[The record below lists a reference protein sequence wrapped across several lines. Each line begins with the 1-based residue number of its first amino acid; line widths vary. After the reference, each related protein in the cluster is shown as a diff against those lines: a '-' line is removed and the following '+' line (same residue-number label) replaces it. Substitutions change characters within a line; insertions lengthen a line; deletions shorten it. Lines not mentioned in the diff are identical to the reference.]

1 MRWPLRYQIL
11 FPFGGVM
18 LAVVLGVSL
27 LDAVLAARRTQR
39 QIEHQLNEVAQ
50 TLLDATFPLT
60 DAVLKQTRGLS
71 GAEFLLTDQ
80 QGNLRA
86 ASLTDIDLGRIP
98 RTANAGREFRLGDP
112 IALAGG
118 EFFHTAIPIRE
129 RGTNPEPLLL
139 HILYPQSYLREA
151 RWQAAYPPLL
161 VGTALLGVVIVLA
174 VGIAGRLSRP
184 ILDLRRELSRLV
196 KGDFRPLPAPRRND
210 ELSDLIGS
218 VNVLGEELD
227 ELRRAIKRS
236 ERLALLGQLSGGL
249 AHQLRNSIT
258 GARIAVQLHQRR
270 CRQIDPDSLAVAL
283 RQLALTESHL
293 ERFLTAGQPSAPRRD
308 RCDLR
313 QIVLDVVALVA
324 PSCDHRGVN
333 LECETLERVSRPVS
347 EKGTVPFCSE
357 DFAKLGQSPTVL
369 KPVLENATAEVWADP
384 EQLRQLLMNL
394 VLNGIEAAGK
404 SGWVRIELAAREH
417 ATILRVLDS
426 GPGPEGP
433 MLERLFEPFATGKP
447 EGIGL
452 GLVVAQKIAEA
463 HAGTIRYLDSR
474 PTCFE
479 VILPESAMQPEGAE
493 RDVSAPSPMSV
504 LET

>member
-60 DAVLKQTRGLS
+60 DAVLRQTRGLS
-71 GAEFLLTDQ
+71 GAEFLLTDR

-86 ASLTDIDLGRIP
+86 ASLAPIDVSRIP
-98 RTANAGREFRLGDP
+98 LEPNAGREFSLGDP
-112 IALAGG
+112 ISLATG
-118 EFFHTAIPIRE
+118 EFFHTAIAIRE
-129 RGTNPEPLLL
+129 RGSQAEPLLL
-139 HILYPQSYLREA
+139 HILYPQSFLREA

-161 VGTALLGVVIVLA
+161 LGTALLGVVIVLA

-196 KGDFRPLPAPRRND
+196 KGEFRPLPAPRRND
-210 ELSDLIGS
+210 EMSDLIGS
-218 VNVLGEELD
+218 VNSLGEELD

-249 AHQLRNSIT
+249 AHQLRNSVT

-270 CRQIDPDSLAVAL
+270 CREIDPESLAVAL
-283 RQLALTESHL
+283 RQLSLTESHL
-293 ERFLTAGQPSAPRRD
+293 ERFLTAGQPSAPRRE
-308 RCDLR
+308 RSDL
-313 QIVLDVVALVA
+313 QKIVLDVVGLVA
-324 PSCDHRGVN
+324 PSCDHRGVD
-333 LECETLERVSRPVS
+333 LQCETLGSASR
-347 EKGTVPFCSE
+347 EI
-357 DFAKLGQSPTVL
+357 
-369 KPVLENATAEVWADP
+369 WADAD
-384 EQLRQLLMNL
+384 QLRQLLLNL
-394 VLNGIEAAGK
+394 VLNGVEAAGK
-404 SGWVRIELAAREH
+404 NGWVRVELAAREQ

-426 GPGPEGP
+426 GPGPQGP
-433 MLERLFEPFATGKP
+433 ILERLFEPFATGKP

-463 HAGTIRYLDSR
+463 HGGSIRYLDSR

-479 VILPESAMQPEGAE
+479 VVLPDSAIEAPEP
-493 RDVSAPSPMSV
+493 APHVAAGVPTPMPV
-504 LET
+504 LEP

>member
-80 QGNLRA
+80 QGKLRA
-86 ASLTDIDLGRIP
+86 ASLANIDVGQIP
-98 RTANAGREFRLGDP
+98 REANAGREFRLGDP
-112 IALAGG
+112 IALAAG
-118 EFFHTAIPIRE
+118 EFFHTAIAIRE
-129 RGTNPEPLLL
+129 RGTHSDPLLL

-151 RWQAAYPPLL
+151 RWEAAYPPLL

-210 ELSDLIGS
+210 ELGDLIGS

-249 AHQLRNSIT
+249 AHQLRNSVT
-258 GARIAVQLHQRR
+258 GAKIAVQLHQRH

-313 QIVLDVVALVA
+313 KIVLDVVALVA
-324 PSCDHRGVN
+324 PSCDHRGVD
-333 LECETLERVSRPVS
+333 LQCESVESAAG
-347 EKGTVPFCSE
+347 EM
-357 DFAKLGQSPTVL
+357 
-369 KPVLENATAEVWADP
+369 WADP
-384 EQLRQLLMNL
+384 DQLRQLLMNL
-394 VLNGIEAAGK
+394 VLNGVEAAGK

-479 VILPESAMQPEGAE
+479 VVLPESAIQPEGSGPE
-493 RDVSAPSPMSV
+493 RDTSASSPIPV

>member
-1 MRWPLRYQIL
+1 VIFLSSELCDVRWPLRYQIL

-39 QIEHQLNEVAQ
+39 QIERQLNEVAQ

-60 DAVLKQTRGLS
+60 DAVLRQTRGLS

-86 ASLTDIDLGRIP
+86 ASLTPIDISQISREP
-98 RTANAGREFRLGDP
+98 NAGREFRLGDP
-112 IALAGG
+112 ITLAAG
-118 EFFHTAIPIRE
+118 EFFHTAITLRE
-129 RGTNPEPLLL
+129 RGTQTEPLLL

-184 ILDLRRELSRLV
+184 ILDLRRELGRLV
-196 KGDFRPLPAPRRND
+196 KGEFRPLPAPRRND
-210 ELSDLIGS
+210 EMSDLIGS
-218 VNVLGEELD
+218 VNSLGEELD

-249 AHQLRNSIT
+249 AHQLRNSVT

-270 CRQIDPDSLAVAL
+270 CREIDPDSLAVAL
-283 RQLALTESHL
+283 RQLSLTESHL
-293 ERFLTAGQPSAPRRD
+293 ERFLTAGQPSAPRRE

-313 QIVLDVVALVA
+313 RIMLDVVGLVG
-324 PSCDHRGVN
+324 PSCDHRGVD
-333 LECETLERVSRPVS
+333 LQSETM
-347 EKGTVPFCSE
+347 G
-357 DFAKLGQSPTVL
+357 
-369 KPVLENATAEVWADP
+369 NASGEVWADAD
-384 EQLRQLLMNL
+384 QLRQLLLNL

-404 SGWVRIELAAREH
+404 NGWVRVELTAREQ

-426 GPGPEGP
+426 GSGPP
-433 MLERLFEPFATGKP
+433 APILERLFEPFATGKP

-463 HAGTIRYLDSR
+463 HGGTIRYLDSR

-479 VILPESAMQPEGAE
+479 VVLPKSVIDDHESAPELTVGA
-493 RDVSAPSPMSV
+493 STPMPV
-504 LET
+504 LEP

>member
-80 QGNLRA
+80 GGNLRA
-86 ASLTDIDLGRIP
+86 TSLADIDVSRIP
-98 RTANAGREFRLGDP
+98 RKANAGREFRLGDP
-112 IALAGG
+112 ISLAAG
-118 EFFHTAIPIRE
+118 EFFHTAIAIRE
-129 RGTNPEPLLL
+129 RGTNTDPLLL

-151 RWQAAYPPLL
+151 RWEAAYPPLL

-210 ELSDLIGS
+210 EIGDLIGS

-236 ERLALLGQLSGGL
+236 ERLALLGQVSGGL
-249 AHQLRNSIT
+249 AHQLRNSVT
-258 GARIAVQLHQRR
+258 GARLAVQLHQRR
-270 CRQIDPDSLAVAL
+270 CREIDPDSLSPREAL
-283 RQLALTESHL
+283 DALYRL
-293 ERFLTAGQPSAPRRD
+293 KGLT
-308 RCDLR
+308 
-313 QIVLDVVALVA
+313 
-324 PSCDHRGVN
+324 
-333 LECETLERVSRPVS
+333 
-347 EKGTVPFCSE
+347 
-357 DFAKLGQSPTVL
+357 
-369 KPVLENATAEVWADP
+369 
-384 EQLRQLLMNL
+384 
-394 VLNGIEAAGK
+394 
-404 SGWVRIELAAREH
+404 
-417 ATILRVLDS
+417 
-426 GPGPEGP
+426 
-433 MLERLFEPFATGKP
+433 
-447 EGIGL
+447 
-452 GLVVAQKIAEA
+452 
-463 HAGTIRYLDSR
+463 
-474 PTCFE
+474 
-479 VILPESAMQPEGAE
+479 
-493 RDVSAPSPMSV
+493 
-504 LET
+504 